1 MGPVTTIQFEE
12 KVEGSCF
19 AHAHKGGCVFLSIS
33 KFSITVLCLGS
44 FGCCL
49 SLAVFFSYAAWLL
62 FLTKLPFQNNNN
74 KLLTEMIMFQWSN
87 WIDHNNQIGLSVVS
101 FQSRQVMYLHLDLT
115 RLNQT
120 NMLDYYKKYE
130 YNNARFKHSMKILIL
145 ISQKNYKKSR
155 KYKGGRVKL
164 KYRKDK
170 LSKKKR
176 FKSLI

>member
-74 KLLTEMIMFQWSN
+74 KLLTEMIDLVQFMWILFLIPTPPFQKKKKKKPPTPVHMNHSN
-87 WIDHNNQIGLSVVS
+87 GLSTTIHVWTIICNMVVPNILQPLMMK
-101 FQSRQVMYLHLDLT
+101 FWQSPPARMQT
-115 RLNQT
+115 RL
-120 NMLDYYKKYE
+120 
-130 YNNARFKHSMKILIL
+130 
-145 ISQKNYKKSR
+145 
-155 KYKGGRVKL
+155 
-164 KYRKDK
+164 
-170 LSKKKR
+170 
-176 FKSLI
+176 SLLFSL